1 MRKLTWTT
9 EEKKEYVAKQLK
21 RYYEFLVSL
30 SDFKFE
36 GVYTTKIECNSK
48 YDLDVIVSAID
59 TKAYSPF
66 SSDGSYDFLSSADSK
81 LHVYALEEE
90 LFHTVDRQSTEVK
103 ATKEDYIKAFSDY
116 ENGFTQLG
124 LSNWSTVSSIFEKA
138 VESRDSFMFPA
149 FLQHLGLSQDDENF
163 KTCLVN
169 LRRIAGYKRTED

>member
-59 TKAYSPF
+59 TKAYSTYELGLTLYKKENGVAQHSIRLALDNPKMF
-66 SSDGSYDFLSSADSK
+66 RGYMYQGYSTPCFRGKLQTNQSVQFMRDYSDLRKSIIEGIQK
-81 LHVYALEEE
+81 EE
-90 LFHTVDRQSTEVK
+90 LLSAYFDVMPKLADFVNSVH
-103 ATKEDYIKAFSDY
+103 IKAEY
-116 ENGFTQLG
+116 PHLKVEG
-124 LSNWSTVSSIFEKA
+124 L
-138 VESRDSFMFPA
+138 D
-149 FLQHLGLSQDDENF
+149 
-163 KTCLVN
+163 
-169 LRRIAGYKRTED
+169 

>member
-59 TKAYSPF
+59 IKAYSTYELGLTLYKKENGVAQHSIRLTLDNPKMF
-66 SSDGSYDFLSSADSK
+66 RGYMYQGYSTPCFRGKLQTNKSIQFMRDYSDLSDSRNLVIEGIHKDELLSAYFDVMPK
-81 LHVYALEEE
+81 LTNFVNSVHI
-90 LFHTVDRQSTEVK
+90 K
-103 ATKEDYIKAFSDY
+103 AEHPHLKVAGLEDY
-116 ENGFTQLG
+116 
-124 LSNWSTVSSIFEKA
+124 
-138 VESRDSFMFPA
+138 
-149 FLQHLGLSQDDENF
+149 
-163 KTCLVN
+163 
-169 LRRIAGYKRTED
+169 

>member
-59 TKAYSPF
+59 TKAYSTYELGLTLYKKENGVAQHSIRLTLDNPKMF
-66 SSDGSYDFLSSADSK
+66 RGCMYQGYSTPCFRGKLQTNKSIQFMRDYSDLSDSRNLVIEGIHKDELLSAYFDVMPK
-81 LHVYALEEE
+81 LTNFVNS
-90 LFHTVDRQSTEVK
+90 VQ
-103 ATKEDYIKAFSDY
+103 IKA
-116 ENGFTQLG
+116 EHPHLKVAG
-124 LSNWSTVSSIFEKA
+124 LE
-138 VESRDSFMFPA
+138 
-149 FLQHLGLSQDDENF
+149 DD
-163 KTCLVN
+163 
-169 LRRIAGYKRTED
+169 

>member
-59 TKAYSPF
+59 TKAYSTYELGLTLYKKENGVAQHSIRLTLDNPKMF
-66 SSDGSYDFLSSADSK
+66 RGYMYQGYSTPCFRGKLQTNKSIQFMRDYSDLSDSRNLVIEGIYKDELLSAYFDVMPK
-81 LHVYALEEE
+81 LTNFVNSVH
-90 LFHTVDRQSTEVK
+90 
-103 ATKEDYIKAFSDY
+103 IKA
-116 ENGFTQLG
+116 EHPHLKVAG
-124 LSNWSTVSSIFEKA
+124 LE
-138 VESRDSFMFPA
+138 
-149 FLQHLGLSQDDENF
+149 DD
-163 KTCLVN
+163 
-169 LRRIAGYKRTED
+169 

>member
-59 TKAYSPF
+59 TKAYSTYELGLTLYKKENGVAQHSIRLALDNPKMF
-66 SSDGSYDFLSSADSK
+66 RGYMYQGYSTPCFRGKLQTNKSIQFMRDYSDLSDSRK
-81 LHVYALEEE
+81 LVIEGISKEE
-90 LFHTVDRQSTEVK
+90 LVSAYFDMIPKLTNFVNSVH
-103 ATKEDYIKAFSDY
+103 IKAEY
-116 ENGFTQLG
+116 PHLKVGG
-124 LSNWSTVSSIFEKA
+124 L
-138 VESRDSFMFPA
+138 
-149 FLQHLGLSQDDENF
+149 DE
-163 KTCLVN
+163 
-169 LRRIAGYKRTED
+169 D